1 MGKANFFPTN
11 LFLISNDC
19 CDKSGDDDVCVGV
32 CSVVNATGNGD
43 EDVGMGNDSGLDSN
57 GAEDGG
63 GSGNDDVC
71 SGNSKDGG
79 VNDEC
84 WGETVWG
91 NSEGNMGKVCGAYSN
106 SDNGRGNSEC
116 DCGEVCGVD
125 SNGASQWCGSE
136 VGSVLDE
143 ADGVGAVSS
152 GDVCC
157 VHSSSGSGRGGN
169 ETGCVTGDNDDVSE
183 NNSVEI
189 CGDDVSSSSSGEG
202 SWKAGDVI
210 VDADAGVVDNLGVG
224 DDSDSNETWKGSKGN
239 FCSGGGISDVCGGDF
254 DVSGCENKST
264 TDHRDN
270 DIDGKNDG
278 WLFYFSSTPIK
289 LFIICNIFQTNLAL
303 PIPKRCKWSLHCV
316 KSVQIRSFF

>member
-11 LFLISNDC
+11 LFLIQNDC

-32 CSVVNATGNGD
+32 CSVVNATGNED
-43 EDVGMGNDSGLDSN
+43 EDVGVGNDSGLGSN
-57 GAEDGG
+57 GAEVGG
-63 GSGNDDVC
+63 GSGNMMCVVEIAEMVVLMM
-71 SGNSKDGG
+71 NVG
-79 VNDEC
+79 V
-84 WGETVWG
+84 TVWG
-91 NSEGNMGKVCGAYSN
+91 NSEGNMGKFCGADSN

-116 DCGEVCGVD
+116 ECGEVRGVD
-125 SNGASQWCGSE
+125 SNGASRWCGSE

-157 VHSSSGSGRGGN
+157 VHSSSGSERGGN

-183 NNSVEI
+183 NNSVEV
-189 CGDDVSSSSSGEG
+189 CGDDVSSSSGEG

-270 DIDGKNDG
+270 DIDGENDG

-303 PIPKRCKWSLHCV
+303 SIPKRCKWSLHCV